1 MTLWKA
7 DDGTERAKY
16 APPVVAH
23 RNLMVGMLR
32 DGKKIRG
39 GGHDD
44 SAALYFPPS
53 YSPEQIRT
61 TITAALRTIK
71 DSERPIG
78 VTLGDLLVSGK
89 SGRK

>member
-1 MTLWKA
+1 VSMRSRSETAGK
-7 DDGTERAKY
+7 
-16 APPVVAH
+16 V
-23 RNLMVGMLR
+23 VGMLR

-61 TITAALRTIK
+61 TITAALRAIK
-71 DSERPIG
+71 DSERPTG
-78 VTLGDLLVSGK
+78 VTLGDLFASAAT
-89 SGRK
+89 GRK

>member
-1 MTLWKA
+1 VA
-7 DDGTERAKY
+7 AKRY
-16 APPVVAH
+16 SGEWAVSMRSRSETAGKV
-23 RNLMVGMLR
+23 VGMLR

-61 TITAALRTIK
+61 TITAALRAIK
-71 DSERPIG
+71 DSERPTG
-78 VTLGDLLVSGK
+78 VTLGDLFASAAT
-89 SGRK
+89 GRK